1 VCGAGRLSRV
11 NEDFSLCPTY
21 PKMLVVPKSID
32 DEVLRKVAEFRSRG
46 RIPVLSYKHV
56 NQVLLSIA
64 SSSSSSS
71 SQTE

>member
-1 VCGAGRLSRV
+1 LSRV